1 VWVTKVLDAIN
12 PTRQDTFLEVGPGRG
27 ALTRPLAERAAH
39 VVAVEIDRDLAAALA
54 NENIPNLRVIQSD
67 FLELGLETALKDER
81 QPLRVAGNLPYN
93 VSSPILFMLLK
104 AAKGGQFFSDATLML
119 QKEVADR
126 LAARPGAKDY
136 GALAIQVALTAD
148 VNQMLT
154 LPPGAFRP
162 APKVTSAVVRL
173 RFRPPA
179 FDVGDVEVFERIVR
193 GIFLQR
199 RKTLANALRPVAD
212 SLGHPAGQLLERAGV
227 DGRLRPEALT
237 LGDIARLSRAV
248 L

>member
-1 VWVTKVLDAIN
+1 MVDAIH
-12 PTRQDTFLEVGPGRG
+12 PADGETFLEIGPGRG
-27 ALTRPLAERAAH
+27 ALTRPLAERAGR
-39 VVAVEIDRDLAAALA
+39 VIAVEIDRDLAAALA
-54 NENIPNLRVIQSD
+54 GENILNLRVVESD
-67 FLELGLETALKDER
+67 FLELDLKAALKDER

-93 VSSPILFMLLK
+93 VSSPILFRLLK
-104 AAKGGQFFSDATLML
+104 AANGGRFFSDATLML

-126 LAARPGAKDY
+126 MAAKPGGKEY

-148 VNQMLT
+148 VDHVLT

-162 APKVTSAVVRL
+162 VPKVTSAVVRL

-179 FDVGDVEVFERIVR
+179 FDVGDLQVFERIVR

-199 RKTLANALRPVAD
+199 RKTVANALRPVAA
-212 SLGHPAGQLLERAGV
+212 SLGHPANQLLERAGV
-227 DGRLRPEALT
+227 DGHLRPEALT